1 MMNSHQAKTHA
12 TPGAAANTAPVRR
25 RIVSLFRALAVVL
38 TAAGLLCACSTVD
51 SEGTI
56 PRSGILIP
64 RTSKNLTVIRTMTFE
79 HSTTPASRNTVI
91 IPKGEYIFEA
101 EDDTYLYFRSM
112 EPLEYRMYRKEGY
125 ADARYQLGGIALARK
140 SRWDDA
146 EYPACTYID
155 GKKQDQKR
163 LTCPLSVPY
172 FLKGRG
178 VDWESD
184 FDAEE
189 E

>member
-1 MMNSHQAKTHA
+1 MMNSLQAKTPV
-12 TPGAAANTAPVRR
+12 TPGAAANAVPVRR
-25 RIVSLFRALAVVL
+25 RIVSLFRVLAVVL
-38 TAAGLLCACSTVD
+38 TAGVLCACSSVD

-56 PRSGILIP
+56 PRYHIRIP
-64 RTSKNLTVIRTMTFE
+64 REAKRLTVIRTMTFE

>member
-1 MMNSHQAKTHA
+1 MNSIHIRTHV
-12 TPGAAANTAPVRR
+12 TPGAAANAAPVRR
-25 RIVSLFRALAVVL
+25 KIASLFRVLAVVL
-38 TAAGLLCACSTVD
+38 TAGILCACSNVD

-56 PRSGILIP
+56 PRTHVRVP
-64 RTSKNLTVIRTMTFE
+64 RTAKRLTVIRTMTFE
-79 HSTTPASRNTVI
+79 HSAAPATRNTVI
-91 IPKGEYIFEA
+91 IPEGEYIFEA
-101 EDDTYLYFRSM
+101 EDDTYLYFRST

-125 ADARYQLGGIALARK
+125 ADARFQLGGIALARK

-146 EYPACTYID
+146 EYPACTYTD

-178 VDWESD
+178 FDWESD
-184 FDAEE
+184 FDAEDE
-189 E
+189 